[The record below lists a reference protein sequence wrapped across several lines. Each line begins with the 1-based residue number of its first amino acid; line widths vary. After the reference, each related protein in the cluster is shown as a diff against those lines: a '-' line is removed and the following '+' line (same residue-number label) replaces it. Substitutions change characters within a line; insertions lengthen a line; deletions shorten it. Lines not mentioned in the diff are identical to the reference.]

1 MNVSI
6 ETMTG
11 LERRLT
17 IAIAS
22 EEFESQITQRLQDA
36 RGRVNIPGFRVGKV
50 PLKEVRRRYGNAVRA
65 EVAGELMQSSF
76 VQAVQQE
83 EMNPAGSPKLD
94 VVRMDPGIDFEF
106 TATFDVYPTIELADF
121 SKVNVKRPTAEI
133 ADDDIQ
139 TMVSKL
145 QDCLLYTSPSPRD

>member
-50 PLKEVRRRYGNAVRA
+50 PSKR
-65 EVAGELMQSSF
+65 SS
-76 VQAVQQE
+76 
-83 EMNPAGSPKLD
+83 
-94 VVRMDPGIDFEF
+94 
-106 TATFDVYPTIELADF
+106 
-121 SKVNVKRPTAEI
+121 
-133 ADDDIQ
+133 
-139 TMVSKL
+139 
-145 QDCLLYTSPSPRD
+145 

>member
-36 RGRVNIPGFRVGKV
+36 RGRVNSGFRVGQGAIK
-50 PLKEVRRRYGNAVRA
+50 R
-65 EVAGELMQSSF
+65 SS
-76 VQAVQQE
+76 
-83 EMNPAGSPKLD
+83 
-94 VVRMDPGIDFEF
+94 
-106 TATFDVYPTIELADF
+106 
-121 SKVNVKRPTAEI
+121 
-133 ADDDIQ
+133 
-139 TMVSKL
+139 
-145 QDCLLYTSPSPRD
+145 